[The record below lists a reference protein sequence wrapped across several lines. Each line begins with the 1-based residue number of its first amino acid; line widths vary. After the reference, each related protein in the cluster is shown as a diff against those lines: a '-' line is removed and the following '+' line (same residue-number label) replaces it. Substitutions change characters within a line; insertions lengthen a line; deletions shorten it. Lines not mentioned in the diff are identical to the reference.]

1 MSPAGTGVETQHAGT
16 FAPMR
21 PAEIAALLRL
31 EVALDLRQRAAWAGM
46 LLYVVSA
53 VYVAYLAVKGGLG
66 TATWNALFWIIL
78 LFAAFN
84 ALARSFQR
92 EDAGRQL
99 YLYTLVD
106 PRSVVLARALYNAVT
121 MVVLSLLSLVVYTVL
136 LGNTALEE
144 ADLGQ
149 FVLAVVLGG
158 IGFAAV
164 LTLISAIAAR
174 AGNGIGLMAIL
185 GFPLV
190 LPLLLLVM
198 RVSKLA
204 LDGVAW
210 SVTSTYFGGLV
221 LLDVITI
228 TLAWILFPYLWR
240 D

>member
-1 MSPAGTGVETQHAGT
+1 
-16 FAPMR
+16 MR
-21 PAEIAALLRL
+21 WHDFNSHYLRPVKVTEIAQLVRL
-31 EVALDLRQRAAWAGM
+31 EVALDLRQRATWAGM
-46 LLYVVSA
+46 LLYVISA
-53 VYVAYLAVKGGLG
+53 VYVCFLAVKSSLG
-66 TATWNALFWIIL
+66 VATWNALFWIIL

-92 EDAGRQL
+92 EDQGRQL

-106 PRSVVLARALYNAVT
+106 PRSVILARALYNAVT
-121 MVVLSLLSLVVYTVL
+121 MLILSLLSLAAYVL
-136 LGNTALEE
+136 FLGGSNLHE

-149 FVLAVVLGG
+149 FLLAVVLGG
-158 IGFAAV
+158 IGFASV

-190 LPLLLLVM
+190 LPLLLTVL
-198 RVSKLA
+198 RASKLA

-210 SVTSTYFGGLV
+210 SVTGTYFGGI
-221 LLDVITI
+221 LLIDMITI

>member
-1 MSPAGTGVETQHAGT
+1 MKPT
-16 FAPMR
+16 
-21 PAEIAALLRL
+21 EIAALLRL
-31 EVALDLRQRAAWAGM
+31 EVALDLRQRASWAGM

-53 VYVAYLAVKGGLG
+53 VYVCYLAMKGGLG
-66 TATWNALFWIIL
+66 IATWNALYWIIL

-106 PRSVVLARALYNAVT
+106 PRSVVLARALYNALT
-121 MVVLSLLSLVVYTVL
+121 MVVLSLVSLLFYCVL
-136 LGNTALEE
+136 MGGEALRD
-144 ADLGQ
+144 ADVGQ

-158 IGFAAV
+158 VGFAAI

-198 RVSKLA
+198 RASKLA

-210 SVTSTYFGGLV
+210 SVTGTYFGGLV
-221 LLDVITI
+221 LLDVITV

>member
-1 MSPAGTGVETQHAGT
+1 MIFSSARSYPPTDT
-16 FAPMR
+16 FAPVK

-92 EDAGRQL
+92 EDQGRQL

-106 PRSVVLARALYNAVT
+106 PRSVVLARALYNAGT
-121 MVVLSLLSLVVYTVL
+121 MVVLSLLSLLVYTVL
-136 LGNTALEE
+136 LGGAALVE

-149 FVLAVVLGG
+149 FILAVVLGG

-164 LTLISAIAAR
+164 LTLIAAIAAR

-190 LPLLLLVM
+190 LPLLLTVM
-198 RVSKLA
+198 RASKLS

-210 SVTSTYFGGLV
+210 SVTSTYFGGLI